1 MWKILKGKGKK
12 QVLDSTH
19 TDKRKANAR
28 LKTLRATYQHSRIEL
43 TLVEADEEDPIN
55 YKRPTAGPY
64 TNYEPERGATK
75 IPKGKRRNK
84 PPKI

>member
-28 LKTLRATYQHSRIEL
+28 LKTLRASLRSSDRANTTEVIM
-43 TLVEADEEDPIN
+43 VEADEEDPIN
-55 YKRPTAGPY
+55 YKRPIKGPY
-64 TNYEPERGATK
+64 TNY
-75 IPKGKRRNK
+75 ND
-84 PPKI
+84 